1 MNLWLPPY
9 LVRRLIVAPL
19 VWALGVWLI
28 LFTVPVILLVLV
40 LVSFALPPWFKPL
53 RVLGFAIVYLALE
66 VVGLTVLFLTWIAS
80 GFGWKLSSPFFVR
93 LHYGLLR
100 GLLESLFVFG
110 RRFFSLTV
118 VRAGAMD
125 MDDLDG
131 DGVRDDRPR
140 LVLSRHA
147 GPGDSFLLVREILSW
162 TGRRPRIVLKSTLQ
176 IDPIIDV
183 LLGRLPVAF
192 IDPDAADPAA
202 GARAIAQL
210 AATMGPDDALLIFPE
225 GGNFTEGRRS
235 ARIERLREA
244 GHDEAADRAERL
256 RNVLAPRPGGVR
268 QVLLAQPGSDVVVVA
283 HTGLDKLTDL
293 RTIWREIPTNKTLY
307 VGWQVHRAADLPS
320 DVAGLSSWLFDRWD
334 EVDAW
339 IDAVE
344 TGEVPAESLEGR
356 KVSPFGEI
364 TPANAPGRVGR
375 WRGSPP
381 R

>member
-9 LVRRLIVAPL
+9 LVRRLVVAPL
-19 VWALGVWLI
+19 VWVLGVWLI
-28 LFTVPVILLVLV
+28 VFTLPVGLLVLL
-40 LVSFALPPWFKPL
+40 LVSFALPRWLKPL
-53 RVLGFAIVYLALE
+53 RVAGFAIVYLALE
-66 VVGLTVLFLTWIAS
+66 VVGLTILLLTWIAS
-80 GFGWKLSSPFFVR
+80 GFGWKLRSPFFTR
-93 LHYGLLR
+93 LHYGILR
-100 GLLESLFVFG
+100 GLLETLFVFG

-118 VRAGAMD
+118 VRAGSMD

-131 DGVRDDRPR
+131 DGVPDDRPR

-183 LLGRLPVAF
+183 LLNRLPVAF
-192 IDPDAADPAA
+192 IDPSSSDPGA
-202 GARAIAQL
+202 GTRAIAAL

-235 ARIERLREA
+235 SRIESLRA
-244 GHDEAADRAERL
+244 SGHDDAADRAEHL

-268 QVLLAQPGSDVVVVA
+268 QVLLEQPGSDVVVVA
-283 HTGLDKLTDL
+283 HTGLDTLTDL
-293 RTIWREIPTNKTLY
+293 RTIWREIPTHKTLY
-307 VGWQVHRAADLPS
+307 VGWQVHRAADVPT
-320 DVAGLSSWLFDRWD
+320 DVADLSTWLFDRWD

-339 IDAVE
+339 IDSVE
-344 TGEVPAESLEGR
+344 AGGIPTGPR
-356 KVSPFGEI
+356 PDVSPFGDL

-375 WRGSPP
+375 RRGSP
-381 R
+381 RE

>member
-9 LVRRLIVAPL
+9 WVRRLVVGPL

-28 LFTVPVILLVLV
+28 VFTMPAVLLVLV

-66 VVGLTVLFLTWIAS
+66 VVGLTILLLTWVAS
-80 GFGWKLSSPFFVR
+80 GFGWKLRSPFFTR

-100 GLLESLFVFG
+100 GLLETLFVFG
-110 RRFFSLTV
+110 RRFFALTV
-118 VRAGAMD
+118 VRDGSMD
-125 MDDLDG
+125 LDDLDG
-131 DGVRDDRPR
+131 DGRRDDRPR

-162 TGRRPRIVLKSTLQ
+162 TGRRPRIVLKDTLQ

-192 IDPDAADPAA
+192 IGADPADPDAST
-202 GARAIAQL
+202 RAIARL
-210 AATMGPDDALLIFPE
+210 AGSMGPDDALLIFPE
-225 GGNFTEGRRS
+225 GGNFTVGRRS
-235 ARIERLREA
+235 SRIDRLRAA
-244 GHDEAADRAERL
+244 GHLEAAERAEAL
-256 RNVLAPRPGGVR
+256 QHVLAPRPGGVR
-268 QVLLAQPGSDVVVVA
+268 QVLLAQPSCDVLVVA

-293 RTIWREIPTNKTLY
+293 KTIWREIPTDKALY
-307 VGWQVHRAADLPS
+307 VGWQVHRAS
-320 DVAGLSSWLFDRWD
+320 DVPTGVPELSSWLFDRWD

-344 TGEVPAESLEGR
+344 LGGGAQALAADDVP
-356 KVSPFGEI
+356 PFGDL

-375 WRGSPP
+375 RRGSP
-381 R
+381 RQ